1 MTKGVSNLKK
11 RFLLGLGALAL
22 VGCSDPEPQVVDV
35 DEAAANAGLASDEYE
50 THENGAIEVKAPEDN
65 STAENKVLWYQDDLS
80 EPVENVGMLDA
91 EAILASAGLEPDE
104 IEESVDPEGE
114 PKKLYIITDETPL
127 SAWFSHSPNGIALNW
142 YQYSDEPKT
151 TEYSQQSL
159 QDVYKLARAMAG
171 REGADAVM
179 YLSNGGKY
187 RSKPV
192 GGYPATGQCNDGI
205 CFIHI
210 DLMN

>member
-1 MTKGVSNLKK
+1 MIDLRK
-11 RFLLGLGALAL
+11 GALIGL
-22 VGCSDPEPQVVDV
+22 LTFVTIGCSDPEPQVVDV

-80 EPVENVGMLDA
+80 EPVETVGMLDGK
-91 EAILASAGLEPDE
+91 AILASAGLEPAEVED
-104 IEESVDPEGE
+104 SVDTEGE
-114 PKKLYIITDETPL
+114 PKKLYIMDDETPI
-127 SAWFSHSPNGIALNW
+127 SAWFSHSQNNISLNW
-142 YQYSDEPKT
+142 YMYSDEPKT
-151 TEYSQQSL
+151 TEYSQQSIK
-159 QDVYKLARAMAG
+159 DAYKLARAMAG

-192 GGYPATGQCNDGI
+192 GGYPATGQCNNGI

-210 DLMN
+210 DLKS

>member
-1 MTKGVSNLKK
+1 MIDLRK
-11 RFLLGLGALAL
+11 GALIGL
-22 VGCSDPEPQVVDV
+22 LTFVTIGCSDPEPQVIDV

-65 STAENKVLWYQDDLS
+65 STVENKVLWYQDDLS
-80 EPVENVGMLDA
+80 EPVETVGMLDGK
-91 EAILASAGLEPDE
+91 AILASAKLEPAEVED
-104 IEESVDPEGE
+104 SVDTEGE
-114 PKKLYIITDETPL
+114 PKKLYIMDDETPI
-127 SAWFSHSPNGIALNW
+127 SAWFSHSPNNISLNW
-142 YQYSDEPKT
+142 YMYSDEPKT

-159 QDVYKLARAMAG
+159 KDAYKLARAMAG

-192 GGYPATGQCNDGI
+192 GGYPATGQCNNGI

-210 DLMN
+210 DLKG

>member
-1 MTKGVSNLKK
+1 MIIDLRK
-11 RFLLGLGALAL
+11 GALIGL
-22 VGCSDPEPQVVDV
+22 LTFVTIGCSDPEPQVVDV
-35 DEAAANAGLASDEYE
+35 DEAAADAGLASDEYE

-65 STAENKVLWYQDDLS
+65 STVENKVLWYQDDLS
-80 EPVENVGMLDA
+80 EPVETVGMLDGK
-91 EAILASAGLEPDE
+91 AILASAKLEPAEVEDS
-104 IEESVDPEGE
+104 IDTEGE
-114 PKKLYIITDETPL
+114 PKKLYIMDDETPI
-127 SAWFSHSPNGIALNW
+127 SAWFSHSPNNISLNW
-142 YQYSDEPKT
+142 YMYSDEPKT

-159 QDVYKLARAMAG
+159 KDAYKLARAMAG

-192 GGYPATGQCNDGI
+192 GGYPATGQCNNGI
-205 CFIHI
+205 CFMHI